1 VTAATLVRR
10 LAVLAALPALA
21 FTGSAGAALGLTG
34 PRRLVQGGDATI
46 TAGVRSGVRCTLTV
60 RYRSGSQRASAT
72 STAGK
77 ATFRFQ
83 VPRRAATGRARAT
96 VSCAGA
102 GTASLSMMV
111 IGSVIPAKITVVKQG
126 FSQRLYTYGGST
138 ASWGVILSNQSPD
151 QDALDVKVLA
161 NFVMPDNRLIASATV
176 RVASIPA
183 GGTYV
188 SGGSVSF
195 SGAPPIAR
203 LEIVAQ
209 IGRRDFAERLR
220 PAIAEARPVPNPR
233 EPSWLGSVEGELQN
247 DSPSKTLSRASI
259 ATVVLDAE
267 GNILGGATGYASA
280 SLPPGARQFFKISSS
295 LRAVPF
301 DRIATTLVSVTPS
314 YR

>member
-1 VTAATLVRR
+1 
-10 LAVLAALPALA
+10 
-21 FTGSAGAALGLTG
+21 
-34 PRRLVQGGDATI
+34 
-46 TAGVRSGVRCTLTV
+46 
-60 RYRSGSQRASAT
+60 
-72 STAGK
+72 
-77 ATFRFQ
+77 
-83 VPRRAATGRARAT
+83 
-96 VSCAGA
+96 
-102 GTASLSMMV
+102 MMV